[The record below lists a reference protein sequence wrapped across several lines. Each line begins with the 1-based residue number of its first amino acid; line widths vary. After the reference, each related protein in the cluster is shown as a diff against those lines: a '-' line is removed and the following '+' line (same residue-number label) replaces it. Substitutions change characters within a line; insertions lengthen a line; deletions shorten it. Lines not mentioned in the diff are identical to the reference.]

1 MPKKIIKKEAKLPD
15 LPKQNDWYKD
25 VWDVVSQIPKGR
37 VTNYGTIAKYL
48 GNNIGARMVGWAMG
62 NAENAPTRLP
72 AHRVVNS
79 VGKLSAKN
87 QFGQNNEMQ
96 KLLEKDG
103 LEIKNDAIVN
113 FKKHFWDPAKELEL

>member
-1 MPKKIIKKEAKLPD
+1 M
-15 LPKQNDWYKD
+15 PKQNDWYKD

-62 NAENAPTRLP
+62 NARNAPTKLP
-72 AHRVVNS
+72 AHRVVNN
-79 VGKLSAKN
+79 VGKLTAKN

-96 KLLEKDG
+96 KLLEKEG

-113 FKKHFWDPAKELEL
+113 FKKYFWDPAKDLGL